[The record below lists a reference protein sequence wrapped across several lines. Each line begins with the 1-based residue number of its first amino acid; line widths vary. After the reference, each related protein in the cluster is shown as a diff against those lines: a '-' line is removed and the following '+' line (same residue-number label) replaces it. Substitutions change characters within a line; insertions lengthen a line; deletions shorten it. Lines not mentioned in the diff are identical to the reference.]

1 MIFKR
6 KGAASKPAQ
15 RAREISQ
22 DSDVDS
28 ESNVPETATESLSTL
43 AIRLKKKNQKSKPKS
58 RLSFGGDEV
67 HVQYFWVSN
76 C

>member
-1 MIFKR
+1 MDSPPVIFKR
-6 KGAASKPAQ
+6 KGAASKPAH

-22 DSDVDS
+22 DRDVDS
-28 ESNVPETATESLSTL
+28 ESNLSETATESLRTL

-67 HVQYFWVSN
+67 RI
-76 C
+76 